1 MKKVAFY
8 GRYSSAMQT
17 EQSIEGQLHVCQKYA
32 EQNDLQIIAE
42 YVDRAISGTSDKR
55 PQFQQMIADSA
66 TGKFE
71 HILVYKLDRFARN
84 RYDSALYKKKLRDH
98 GVTVLSATEAIS
110 NTPEGIIMEGL
121 LEAMDEYYS
130 AELARK
136 SRRGREESFRKGRF
150 LSTHIPF
157 GYKNVDHHLVIDDAT
172 APIAKMIFE
181 RYAAGDRLKDIE
193 IWLNGLGVRNA
204 AGNEW
209 DACSLSRLLHRTY
222 YYGEY
227 KWGDFEGTAECP
239 AILSRDLWDKV
250 QDRLA
255 ESSKRRRENRTS
267 YDYILTGKLYCS
279 AHNRMMSGISS
290 HNSRYHRYRCLDCR
304 HVYPAEALQDRV
316 LNALQEYLNSE
327 KLDQIAQAAFNA
339 YMQEVGTDERPAM
352 EAELKNVEKQLQN
365 AVNAVLNGFASD
377 ALKDT
382 MQELEARKQQL
393 MERIDDAQAPAPRF
407 TVEQFRAILERVA
420 SGSPRELLDTFVNR
434 IIKKDD
440 MLIIC
445 INLTDESNTPPLE
458 QIMCSVADVC
468 MTATLHTITTV
479 PGWLLIAA

>member
-1 MKKVAFY
+1 
-8 GRYSSAMQT
+8 
-17 EQSIEGQLHVCQKYA
+17 
-32 EQNDLQIIAE
+32 
-42 YVDRAISGTSDKR
+42 
-55 PQFQQMIADSA
+55 
-66 TGKFE
+66 
-71 HILVYKLDRFARN
+71 
-84 RYDSALYKKKLRDH
+84 
-98 GVTVLSATEAIS
+98 
-110 NTPEGIIMEGL
+110 MEGL

-136 SRRGREESFRKGRF
+136 SRRGREESFHKGRF

-157 GYKNVDHHLVIDDAT
+157 GYKNVDHHLVIDDTT
-172 APIAKMIFE
+172 APIAKKIFE

-239 AILSRDLWDKV
+239 AIITRELWDKV

-255 ESSKRRRENRTS
+255 ESSKRRRESRTS

-290 HNSRYHRYRCLDCR
+290 HNSRYHRYRCLDCH
-304 HVYPAEALQDRV
+304 HVYPAEELQDRV

-365 AVNAVLNGFASD
+365 AVSAVLNGFASD

-393 MERIDDAQAPAPRF
+393 QENLSNAPSSVPKF
-407 TVEQFRAILERVA
+407 TPEQFRVILGRIA

-440 MLIIC
+440 TLIIC